1 MCFSATASFTA
12 AAVIGSV
19 GIVTLRSAAAKPDH
33 RILALAA
40 FPMLFA
46 LQQVVEGLLWLNLTS
61 PEPGALRGVL
71 VHAFQGYAEVF
82 WPTFAPLAALLIE
95 RERWRRILIAIC
107 LAIGVA
113 LSIYLLVAMVGHPYQ
128 ASVGEEHIVYRNNF
142 QYPTGIQA
150 PYVVAT
156 TLSLLLCSAKE
167 VQRLARVILIG
178 IALPYISSR
187 HAVISM
193 WCFFADIASF
203 IVYPYGRH
211 RQAQGA
217 LETNRS
223 PRISMRSR
231 DSRGNLART
240 GDRPYI
246 HHM

>member
-19 GIVTLRSAAAKPDH
+19 GIVTLRSAAAKPDY

-46 LQQVVEGLLWLNLTS
+46 LQQVVEGLLWLDLTA

-95 RERWRRILIAIC
+95 RERWRRILISIC

-113 LSIYLLVAMVGHPYQ
+113 LSIYLLVAMIGHPYQ
-128 ASVGEEHIVYRNNF
+128 ASIGEGHIVYRNDF
-142 QYPTGIQA
+142 QYPKGIEA

-156 TLSLLLCSAKE
+156 TLSLLLSSAKE
-167 VQRLARVILIG
+167 VRRLALVILIG
-178 IALPYISSR
+178 FAVAYVSFHHAYIS
-187 HAVISM
+187 V
-193 WCFFADIASF
+193 WCFFAAVASVM
-203 IVYPYGRH
+203 VYLYVRVVPARAAL
-211 RQAQGA
+211 QA
-217 LETNRS
+217 
-223 PRISMRSR
+223 
-231 DSRGNLART
+231 
-240 GDRPYI
+240 
-246 HHM
+246 